1 MNRLASTIAT
11 FVQLPAGSTPHT
23 KGVRYFRAC
32 TGIDMLWGAM
42 DTFKE
47 GQARKKRIIVRP
59 SRFRDGLFELYTYHF
74 PKKWSEACVA
84 NRELI
89 KEAQRRAHAL
99 EKDHSL
105 AALEWRLRFFKH
117 YYRVFKGGA
126 QPEPGFKPYS
136 RFYQYTYVA
145 IYRELKKAA
154 EEAQKTSEITPE
166 DISFE
171 PVIDRFPMRRHKT
184 LKPSTIYINIPYNND
199 QYLFSPRQSLP
210 DESDKGDRT
219 TEFRTLHDD
228 MSQNRHRMGLFGTR
242 ANGPSNGDDWRY
254 DGVRRP
260 FCQDQRSCFRSTG
273 D

>member
-1 MNRLASTIAT
+1 MSRHLKNIVMKRLASSVAT

-23 KGVRYFRAC
+23 KGVRYFRAN

-42 DTFKE
+42 DTLKE

-74 PKKWSEACVA
+74 PKKWSAACVA

-89 KEAQRRAHAL
+89 KEAQRRAHTL
-99 EKDHSL
+99 EHDHSL
-105 AALEWRLRFFKH
+105 AALEWRVRFFKH
-117 YYRVFKGGA
+117 YYQVFKGGA
-126 QPEPGFKPYS
+126 KPEPGLKPYS

-171 PVIDRFPMRRHKT
+171 PVIDRFPMRRHMT
-184 LKPSTIYINIPYNND
+184 LKPSHIFNNIPYNND
-199 QYLFSPRQSLP
+199 QYLFSPRQSMP
-210 DESDKGDRT
+210 DESNQGDRR
-219 TEFRTLHDD
+219 ESERTVHHDL
-228 MSQNRHRMGLFGTR
+228 SQTRHRMGLSGTR
-242 ANGPSNGDDWRY
+242 TNGSSVGDDWRY

-260 FCQDQRSCFRSTG
+260 FS
-273 D
+273 